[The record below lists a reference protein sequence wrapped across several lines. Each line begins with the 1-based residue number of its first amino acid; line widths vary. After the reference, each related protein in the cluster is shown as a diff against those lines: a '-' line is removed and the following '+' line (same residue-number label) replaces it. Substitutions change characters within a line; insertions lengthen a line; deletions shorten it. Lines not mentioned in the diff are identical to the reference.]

1 MPPMN
6 VDNSQAEAAWSAVV
20 ETTLQEVDALMVAIR
35 FSGISLEARAALAVD
50 VMEMR
55 RALRLEKFQL
65 TRKDN

>member
-6 VDNSQAEAAWSAVV
+6 VDNSQAEAAWSDVV